1 MDNIKELLKQR
12 LNCSENESET
22 LYEDLT
28 KLDST
33 LVPILD
39 NWISDENALN
49 DTDYNGYSV
58 ALLCEKFGM
67 TFVGAILTIDWIIK
81 DPEKALEALKNG
93 II

>member
-22 LYEDLT
+22 LYEELT

-33 LVPILD
+33 LLPILD
-39 NWISDENALN
+39 NWILDENALN

-58 ALLCEKFGM
+58 ASLCESFGM

-81 DPEKALEALKNG
+81 EPEKALEALKNG
-93 II
+93 IM